1 MGRLF
6 GTDGIRG
13 IANRDLS
20 IQRSAQVGQALATVL
35 RERLGEGRKP
45 RVFIGKDTRLSSDM
59 IEAALA
65 AGLCAGGVDC
75 VALGVVP
82 TPAVAYLTVAHGMDA
97 GVMISASHNP
107 FQFNGIKIF
116 GPKGYKLTDRE
127 EAEIEDMILDDAIPM
142 HKAEAGEIGRYSQ
155 GTGLA
160 EEYIRHIAATLP
172 GEKPLR
178 GMRVLA
184 DCANG
189 SASRTAKELF
199 ALLGAEA
206 DIICREPDGSNV
218 NRDCGST
225 HMESLRQRV
234 KAGGYALGVAF
245 DGDAD
250 RCLAVDEKGELV
262 DGDQMIAIFATRMK
276 EKGTLKKNA
285 AVVTVMSNYGF
296 MNFAR
301 QSGIDVKTTKVGDR
315 YVLETML
322 AEGYNIGGEQSG
334 HIIFT
339 DHMTTGDGQLSAV
352 QLMGVMQETG
362 KPLSQL
368 TEVITILPQ
377 VLVNMEATVDMK
389 AGLAESLE
397 ISAAVR
403 ACEEEL
409 RGEGRVLI
417 RPSGTEP
424 LIRVMVEGPEQRQ
437 IEDIARR
444 IVAAIRE
451 ALS

>member
-206 DIICREPDGSNV
+206 DVICREPDGVNV

-276 EKGTLKKNA
+276 EKGPLKKNT

-362 KPLSQL
+362 KPLSRL

>member
-75 VALGVVP
+75 FSLGVVP
-82 TPAVAYLTVAHGMDA
+82 TPAVACLTVSHRMDA

-116 GPKGYKLTDRE
+116 GPKGYKLTDEE

-206 DIICREPDGSNV
+206 DVICREPDGVNV

-276 EKGTLKKNA
+276 EKGTLKKNT

>member
-206 DIICREPDGSNV
+206 DVICREPDGVNV

-276 EKGTLKKNA
+276 EKGTLKKNT

>member
-35 RERLGEGRKP
+35 RERLGAGNKP
-45 RVFIGKDTRLSSDM
+45 KVFIGKDTRLSSDM

-82 TPAVAYLTVAHGMDA
+82 TPAVAMLTVAHGMDA

-107 FQFNGIKIF
+107 FHFNGIKIF
-116 GPKGYKLTDRE
+116 GPKGYKLTDAE

-142 HKAEAGEIGRYSQ
+142 YKAEAAEIGRYSHDE
-155 GTGLA
+155 TLA
-160 EEYIRHIAATLP
+160 EEYIRHLASTLP
-172 GEKPLR
+172 GEKPLA
-178 GMRVLA
+178 GMKVLA

-199 ALLGAEA
+199 AMLGAEA
-206 DIICREPDGSNV
+206 DVICREPDGVNV

-225 HMESLRQRV
+225 HIEQLREKV
-234 KAGGYALGVAF
+234 TAGGYALGVAF

-250 RCLAVDEKGELV
+250 RCLAVDEKGNLV
-262 DGDQMIAIFATRMK
+262 DGDQMIAIFATQMK
-276 EKGTLKKNA
+276 KQGKLHHDT

-296 MNFAR
+296 MNFAK
-301 QSGIDVKTTKVGDR
+301 QSGITVKTTKVGDR

-339 DHMTTGDGQLSAV
+339 DHMTTGDGQLSAI
-352 QLMGVMQETG
+352 QLMGVMKETG
-362 KPLSQL
+362 KPLSEL
-368 TEVITILPQ
+368 AKVITILPQ

-409 RGEGRVLI
+409 KGEGRVLI

-424 LIRVMVEGPEQRQ
+424 LIRVMVEGPEQGQ
-437 IEDIARR
+437 IEDIANR
-444 IVAAIRE
+444 IVTAIRE

>member
-82 TPAVAYLTVAHGMDA
+82 TPAVAFLTVAHQMDA

-206 DIICREPDGSNV
+206 DIICREPDGANV

-362 KPLSQL
+362 KPLSRL

>member
-20 IQRSAQVGQALATVL
+20 VERAVQVGQALATVL
-35 RERLGEGRKP
+35 RERLGERRP
-45 RVFIGKDTRLSSDM
+45 RVLIGKDTRISSDM
-59 IEAALA
+59 VEAALA
-65 AGLCAGGVDC
+65 AGLCAGGADC
-75 VALGVVP
+75 VSLGVVP
-82 TPAVAYLTVAHGMDA
+82 TPAVAWLTVAHAMDA

-107 FQFNGIKIF
+107 FPYNGIKIF
-116 GPKGYKLTDRE
+116 GPRGYKLTDRE
-127 EAEIEDMILDDAIPM
+127 EEEMEAMILDHAQPM
-142 HKAEAGEIGRYSQ
+142 AQAAPEGIGRHASREE
-155 GTGLA
+155 LA

-189 SASRTAKELF
+189 SASRTARRLF
-199 ALLGAEA
+199 EELGARA
-206 DIICREPDGSNV
+206 DFLADSPDGVNV

-225 HMESLRQRV
+225 HLEALREGVR
-234 KAGGYALGVAF
+234 AGGYALGVAF

-250 RCLAVDEKGELV
+250 RCLAVDETGAVV
-262 DGDQMIAIFATRMK
+262 DGDQMIAIFAAQMK
-276 EKGTLKKNA
+276 GKGALRGDT
-285 AVVTVMSNYGF
+285 AVVTVMSNFGF

-301 QSGIDVKTTKVGDR
+301 ENGIRVKTTKVGDR
-315 YVLETML
+315 YVLEAML
-322 AEGYNIGGEQSG
+322 AGGYNIGGEQSG

-352 QLMGVMQETG
+352 QLMGVMAETG
-362 KPLSQL
+362 QPLSRL
-368 TEVITILPQ
+368 AGIITILPQ
-377 VLVNMEATVDMK
+377 VLVNLPATVDMK

-397 ISAAVR
+397 ITAAVR
-403 ACEEEL
+403 ECEEEL
-409 RGEGRVLI
+409 GDAGRVLI

-424 LIRVMVEGPEQRQ
+424 LIRVMVEGPDLAQ
-437 IEDIARR
+437 IDGIARR
-444 IVAAIRE
+444 IADAIQKNL
-451 ALS
+451 A

>member
-35 RERLGEGRKP
+35 RERLGEGGKP

-82 TPAVAYLTVAHGMDA
+82 TPAVAFLTVAHGMDA

-107 FQFNGIKIF
+107 FHFNGIKIF

-276 EKGTLKKNA
+276 EKGTLKKNT

-424 LIRVMVEGPEQRQ
+424 LIRVIVEGPEQRQ

>member
-20 IQRSAQVGQALATVL
+20 IRRSALVGQALATVL
-35 RERLGEGRKP
+35 RERLGEKKP
-45 RVFIGKDTRLSSDM
+45 RVFIGKDTRQSSDM
-59 IEAALA
+59 IGAALA
-65 AGLCAGGVDC
+65 AGLCAGGADC
-75 VALGVVP
+75 VDLGVVP
-82 TPAVAYLTVAHGMDA
+82 TPAVACLTVAHGMDA

-107 FQFNGIKIF
+107 FQYNGIKIF

-127 EAEIEDMILDDAIPM
+127 EEEIEDMILDNAIPM
-142 HKAEAGEIGRYSQ
+142 YKAEAGEIGRYTHSEQ
-155 GTGLA
+155 LA
-160 EEYIRHIAATLP
+160 EEYIDHIAGSIP
-172 GEKPLR
+172 GEKPLL

-189 SASRTAKELF
+189 SASRTAAALF
-199 ALLGAEA
+199 ERLGADA
-206 DIICREPDGSNV
+206 DVINREPDGVNV

-225 HMESLRQRV
+225 HIENLRERV
-234 KAGGYALGVAF
+234 KNGGYALGVAF

-250 RCLAVDEKGELV
+250 RCLAVDETGALV
-262 DGDQMIAIFATRMK
+262 DGDQMIAIFAARMK
-276 EKGTLKKNA
+276 EQGTLRGNT

-301 QSGIDVKTTKVGDR
+301 ENDITVKTTKVGDR

-339 DHMTTGDGQLSAV
+339 DRMTTGDGQLSAV
-352 QLMGVMQETG
+352 RLMEVMKETG
-362 KPLSQL
+362 KPLSEL
-368 TEVITILPQ
+368 TKVITILPQ

-397 ISAAVR
+397 ISAAVK

-409 RGEGRVLI
+409 KGEGRVLI

-424 LIRVMVEGPEQRQ
+424 LIRVMVEGPDQGQ
-437 IEDIARR
+437 ITDIAHR

>member
-20 IQRSAQVGQALATVL
+20 IQRGAQVGQALATVL
-35 RERLGEGRKP
+35 RERLGEGSKP

-65 AGLCAGGVDC
+65 SGLCAGGVDC
-75 VALGVVP
+75 FSLGVVP
-82 TPAVAYLTVAHGMDA
+82 TPAVACLTVSHRMDA

-116 GPKGYKLTDRE
+116 GPKGYKLTDEE

-142 HKAEAGEIGRYSQ
+142 HKAEAGEIGRYSRREE
-155 GTGLA
+155 LA

-172 GEKPLR
+172 GEKPLA
-178 GMRVLA
+178 GMRVLV

-189 SASRTAKELF
+189 SASRTAETLF
-199 ALLGAEA
+199 RLLGAEA
-206 DIICREPDGSNV
+206 EVICQEPDGVNV
-218 NRDCGST
+218 NQGCGST
-225 HMESLRQRV
+225 HIEALRDRV
-234 KAGGYALGVAF
+234 RAGGYALGVAF

-250 RCLAVDEKGELV
+250 RCLAVDETGALV
-262 DGDQMIAIFATRMK
+262 DGDQMIAIFANRMK
-276 EKGTLKKNA
+276 ERGTLHKNT
-285 AVVTVMSNYGF
+285 AVVTVMNYGF

-301 QSGIDVKTTKVGDR
+301 ESGVAVKTTKVGDR

-352 QLMGVMQETG
+352 QLMGVMAETG

-368 TEVITILPQ
+368 TRVITILPQ

-409 RGEGRVLI
+409 QGRGRVLI

-424 LIRVMVEGPEQRQ
+424 LIRVMVEGPEEGQ
-437 IEDIARR
+437 IRDIANR

>member
-20 IQRSAQVGQALATVL
+20 IQRGAQVGQALATVL
-35 RERLGEGRKP
+35 RERLGEGSKP

-65 AGLCAGGVDC
+65 SGLCAGGVDC
-75 VALGVVP
+75 FSLGVVP
-82 TPAVAYLTVAHGMDA
+82 TPAVACLTVSHRMDA

-116 GPKGYKLTDRE
+116 GPKGYKLTDEE

-142 HKAEAGEIGRYSQ
+142 HKAEAGEIGRYSRREE
-155 GTGLA
+155 LA

-172 GEKPLR
+172 GEKPLA
-178 GMRVLA
+178 GMRVLV

-189 SASRTAKELF
+189 SASRTAETLF
-199 ALLGAEA
+199 RLLGAEA
-206 DIICREPDGSNV
+206 EVICQEPDGVNV
-218 NRDCGST
+218 NQGCGST
-225 HMESLRQRV
+225 HIEALRDRV
-234 KAGGYALGVAF
+234 RAGGYALGVAF

-250 RCLAVDEKGELV
+250 RCLAVDETGALV
-262 DGDQMIAIFATRMK
+262 DGDQMIAIFASRMK
-276 EKGTLKKNA
+276 ERGTLHKNT
-285 AVVTVMSNYGF
+285 AVVTVMNYGF

-301 QSGIDVKTTKVGDR
+301 ESGVAVKTTKVGDR

-352 QLMGVMQETG
+352 QLMGVMAETG

-368 TEVITILPQ
+368 TRVITILPQ

-409 RGEGRVLI
+409 QGRGRVLI

-424 LIRVMVEGPEQRQ
+424 LIRVMVEGPEEGQ
-437 IEDIARR
+437 IRDIANR

>member
-35 RERLGEGRKP
+35 RERLGGGKKP

-65 AGLCAGGVDC
+65 AGLCAGGADC
-75 VALGVVP
+75 VSLGVVP
-82 TPAVAYLTVAHGMDA
+82 TPAVACLTVAHRMDA

-107 FQFNGIKIF
+107 FHFNGIKIF
-116 GPKGYKLTDRE
+116 GPRGYKLTDEE

-142 HKAEAGEIGRYSQ
+142 HKAEAADIGRYSHRED
-155 GTGLA
+155 LA
-160 EEYIRHIAATLP
+160 GEYIRHIAATLP
-172 GEKPLR
+172 GEKPLA
-178 GMRVLA
+178 GMKVLV

-189 SASRTAKELF
+189 SASRTAGELF
-199 ALLGAEA
+199 DLLGADAE
-206 DIICREPDGSNV
+206 ILCREPDGVNV

-225 HMESLRQRV
+225 HIEALRERV
-234 KAGGYALGVAF
+234 KAGDYALGVAF

-250 RCLAVDEKGELV
+250 RCLAVDEKGNLV
-262 DGDQMIAIFATRMK
+262 DGDQMIAIFATEMK
-276 EKGTLKKNA
+276 RKGTLRRDT

-301 QSGIDVKTTKVGDR
+301 ESGITVRTTKVGDR

-352 QLMGVMQETG
+352 QLMAAMKETG
-362 KPLSQL
+362 KPLSEL
-368 TEVITILPQ
+368 TKVITILPQ

-409 RGEGRVLI
+409 AGEGRVLI

-424 LIRVMVEGPEQRQ
+424 LIRVMVEGPDQGQ
-437 IEDIARR
+437 IEDIANR
-444 IVAAIRE
+444 IVKAIRE
-451 ALS
+451 TLS

>member
-20 IQRSAQVGQALATVL
+20 VERAVQVGQALATVL
-35 RERLGEGRKP
+35 RERLGERRP
-45 RVFIGKDTRLSSDM
+45 RVLIGKDTRISSDM
-59 IEAALA
+59 VEAALA
-65 AGLCAGGVDC
+65 AGLCAGGADC
-75 VALGVVP
+75 VSLGVVP
-82 TPAVAYLTVAHGMDA
+82 TPAVAWLTVAHAMDA

-107 FQFNGIKIF
+107 FPYNGIKIF
-116 GPKGYKLTDRE
+116 GPRGYKLTDRE
-127 EAEIEDMILDDAIPM
+127 EEEMEAMILDHAQPM
-142 HKAEAGEIGRYSQ
+142 AQAAPEGIGRHASREE
-155 GTGLA
+155 LA

-189 SASRTAKELF
+189 SASRTARRLF
-199 ALLGAEA
+199 EELGARA
-206 DIICREPDGSNV
+206 DFLADSPDGVNV

-225 HMESLRQRV
+225 HLEALREGVR
-234 KAGGYALGVAF
+234 AGGYALGVAF

-250 RCLAVDEKGELV
+250 RCLAVDETGAVV
-262 DGDQMIAIFATRMK
+262 DGDQMIAIFAAQMK
-276 EKGTLKKNA
+276 EKGVLRGDT
-285 AVVTVMSNYGF
+285 AVVTVMSNFGF

-301 QSGIDVKTTKVGDR
+301 ENGIRVKTTKVGDR
-315 YVLETML
+315 YVLEAML
-322 AEGYNIGGEQSG
+322 AGGYNIGGEQSG

-352 QLMGVMQETG
+352 QLMGVMAETG
-362 KPLSQL
+362 QPLSRL
-368 TEVITILPQ
+368 AGIITILPQ
-377 VLVNMEATVDMK
+377 VLVNLPATVDMK

-397 ISAAVR
+397 ITAAVR
-403 ACEEEL
+403 ECEEEL
-409 RGEGRVLI
+409 GDAGRVLI

-424 LIRVMVEGPEQRQ
+424 LIRVMVEGPDLAQ
-437 IEDIARR
+437 IDGIARR
-444 IVAAIRE
+444 IADAIQKNL
-451 ALS
+451 A

>member
-1 MGRLF
+1 
-6 GTDGIRG
+6 
-13 IANRDLS
+13 
-20 IQRSAQVGQALATVL
+20 
-35 RERLGEGRKP
+35 
-45 RVFIGKDTRLSSDM
+45 
-59 IEAALA
+59 
-65 AGLCAGGVDC
+65 
-75 VALGVVP
+75 
-82 TPAVAYLTVAHGMDA
+82 
-97 GVMISASHNP
+97 
-107 FQFNGIKIF
+107 
-116 GPKGYKLTDRE
+116 
-127 EAEIEDMILDDAIPM
+127 MILDDAIPM

-206 DIICREPDGSNV
+206 DVICREPDGVNV

-276 EKGTLKKNA
+276 EKGTLKKNT

-339 DHMTTGDGQLSAV
+339 DYMTTGDGQLSAV

-362 KPLSQL
+362 KPLSRL

>member
-82 TPAVAYLTVAHGMDA
+82 TPAVAFLTVAHQMDA

-206 DIICREPDGSNV
+206 DVICREPDGANV

-362 KPLSQL
+362 KPLSRL

>member
-35 RERLGEGRKP
+35 RERLGEGGKP

-82 TPAVAYLTVAHGMDA
+82 TPAVAFLTVAHGMDA

-107 FQFNGIKIF
+107 FHFNGIKIF

-155 GTGLA
+155 GRGLG

-206 DIICREPDGSNV
+206 YIICREPDGSNV

-276 EKGTLKKNA
+276 EKGTLKKNT

>member
-13 IANRDLS
+13 VANRDLS

-35 RERLGEGRKP
+35 GERLGRERKP

-59 IEAALA
+59 IEAALV

-75 VALGVVP
+75 VSLGVVP
-82 TPAVAYLTVAHGMDA
+82 TPAVAYLTVAHQMDA

-116 GPKGYKLTDRE
+116 GPKGYKLTDEE

-206 DIICREPDGSNV
+206 DVICREPDGVNV

-250 RCLAVDEKGELV
+250 RCLAVDEKGNLV
-262 DGDQMIAIFATRMK
+262 DGDQMIAVFATEMK
-276 EKGTLKKNA
+276 RKGTLRRDT

-296 MNFAR
+296 MNFAKD
-301 QSGIDVKTTKVGDR
+301 SGITVKTTKVGDR

-339 DHMTTGDGQLSAV
+339 DFMTTGDGQLSAV
-352 QLMGVMQETG
+352 QLMEVMKATG
-362 KPLSQL
+362 KPLSEL
-368 TEVITILPQ
+368 TGVITILPQ

-409 RGEGRVLI
+409 AGAGRVLI

-424 LIRVMVEGPEQRQ
+424 LIRVMVEGPDQGQ
-437 IEDIARR
+437 ITDIANR
-444 IVAAIRE
+444 IVKAIRE
-451 ALS
+451 TLS

>member
-20 IQRSAQVGQALATVL
+20 IQRSAQVGQSLATVL

-82 TPAVAYLTVAHGMDA
+82 TPAVAFLTVAHGMDA

-206 DIICREPDGSNV
+206 DVICREPDGVNV

-276 EKGTLKKNA
+276 EKGTLKKNT

>member
-206 DIICREPDGSNV
+206 DVICREPDGVNV

-276 EKGTLKKNA
+276 EKGTLKKNT

-315 YVLETML
+315 YVLEMML

>member
-1 MGRLF
+1 M
-6 GTDGIRG
+6 
-13 IANRDLS
+13 
-20 IQRSAQVGQALATVL
+20 
-35 RERLGEGRKP
+35 
-45 RVFIGKDTRLSSDM
+45 
-59 IEAALA
+59 A

-82 TPAVAYLTVAHGMDA
+82 TPAVAFLTVAHGMDA

-107 FQFNGIKIF
+107 FHFNGIKIF

-276 EKGTLKKNA
+276 EKGTLKKNT

>member
-35 RERLGEGRKP
+35 RERLGEGGKP

-82 TPAVAYLTVAHGMDA
+82 TPAVAYLTVAHRMDA

-206 DIICREPDGSNV
+206 DVICREPDGVNV

-276 EKGTLKKNA
+276 EKGTLKKNT

>member
-206 DIICREPDGSNV
+206 DVICREPDGVNV

-409 RGEGRVLI
+409 QGRGRVLI

-424 LIRVMVEGPEQRQ
+424 LIRVMVEGPEEGQ
-437 IEDIARR
+437 IRDIANR

>member
-206 DIICREPDGSNV
+206 DVICREPDGVNV

-225 HMESLRQRV
+225 HMESLRERV

-276 EKGTLKKNA
+276 EKGTLKKNT